1 MGPLTVSPMGFGT
14 WAWGNQLLWGYQ
26 EAMDSELQ
34 RTFNL
39 AVENG
44 INLFDTADSYGTGRL
59 NGQSEKLLGKF
70 ICEFQGQKQVKDNI
84 LIATKFAAY
93 PWRLTPGQF
102 VNACKSS
109 LQRMEIEQIGIGQL
123 HWSTANYAPLQ
134 ELALWDGLVAMY
146 DKVTMNF
153 LVPGIEVIDQM
164 IMAKFALILHLNLD
178 KKGAGVIYQL
188 KFMII
193 IPLLKWEE
201 NYYFFLVTR

>member
-1 MGPLTVSPMGFGT
+1 MATPSVHFSCFSASNETLLSSSPFKSLKLPLFWPWQKVKMGPLTVSPMGFGT

-34 RTFNL
+34 RTFNV

-70 ICEFQGQKQVKDNI
+70 IREFQGQRQVKDNI

-134 ELALWDGLVAMY
+134 ELALWDGLVAM
-146 DKVTMNF
+146 
-153 LVPGIEVIDQM
+153 
-164 IMAKFALILHLNLD
+164 A
-178 KKGAGVIYQL
+178 
-188 KFMII
+188 
-193 IPLLKWEE
+193 
-201 NYYFFLVTR
+201 